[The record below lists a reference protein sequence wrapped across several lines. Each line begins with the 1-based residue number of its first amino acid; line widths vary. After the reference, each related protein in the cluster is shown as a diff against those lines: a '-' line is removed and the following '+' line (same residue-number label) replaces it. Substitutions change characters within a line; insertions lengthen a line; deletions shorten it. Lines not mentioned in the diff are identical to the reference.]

1 MKILHV
7 ITSLRTGGAEKLMV
21 DLLPRLKNMG
31 DDVELCVFE
40 GKRTPFMD
48 DLERCG
54 VKIHKLTQ
62 SLYSPKNLMRLIPLM
77 KKYDVVHSHNSICQF
92 YVAIGGLFAK
102 CKLCTTE
109 HNTTNRRRNKVWK
122 IIDRWMYS
130 QYNKV
135 VCITQLT
142 KDNLVLHV
150 SNVTDKC
157 DVIYNGID
165 IDKYL
170 INKEDFVHFS
180 GGEIKVLMVSA
191 FREQKD
197 QTTLINSLSYLPSNV
212 IVMLA
217 GGGDERLIDES
228 KKLAAEMGVKDR
240 VLFMGVQENVPKA
253 LHSADIVILS
263 SHYEG
268 LSLSSLEG
276 MACGRPFIASDV
288 PGLHEI
294 VGGYGVLFPH
304 EDAKALAKEIMRL
317 AEDREWYDNVV
328 SKCQERARMFDIQKM
343 AEGYRNLYYSLKK

>member
-40 GKRTPFMD
+40 GYRTPFMD
-48 DLERCG
+48 ELERCG

-92 YVAIGGLFAK
+92 YVAIGGLFVK

-109 HNTTNRRRNKVWK
+109 HNTTNRRRNNVWK
-122 IIDRWMYS
+122 IIDRWMYGR
-130 QYNKV
+130 YDKV
-135 VCITQLT
+135 VCISELT
-142 KDNLVLHV
+142 KNSLIRHV
-150 SNVTDKC
+150 SSVARKC
-157 DVIYNGID
+157 EMIYNGID
-165 IDKYL
+165 IKKYECECL
-170 INKEDFVHFS
+170 HYTCNLDDIR
-180 GGEIKVLMVSA
+180 VLMVSA
-191 FREQKD
+191 FRDQKD
-197 QTTLINSLSYLPSNV
+197 QKTLIRALNYMPSNV
-212 IVMLA
+212 KVIFVGGGEKVLVEQCKSLARTLKVDDRVEFLGIRMDVPMLMWQSKIIVM
-217 GGGDERLIDES
+217 
-228 KKLAAEMGVKDR
+228 
-240 VLFMGVQENVPKA
+240 
-253 LHSADIVILS
+253 S

-268 LSLSSLEG
+268 FGLSAVEG
-276 MACGRPFIASDV
+276 MAAARPVVSSDV